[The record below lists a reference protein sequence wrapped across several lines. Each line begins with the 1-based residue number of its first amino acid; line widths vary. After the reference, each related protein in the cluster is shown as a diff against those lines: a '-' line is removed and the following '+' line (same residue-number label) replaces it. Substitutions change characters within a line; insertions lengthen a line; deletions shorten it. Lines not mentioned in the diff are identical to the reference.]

1 MWIGPA
7 ALVAYFALYGL
18 LHSLLA
24 ARPVKEWLQD
34 RLGPGMGRWYRLA
47 YNLFAAV
54 SLLPFFWLLATL
66 PDRIL
71 YVVPGPWNRLM
82 MAGQALAGLGFLV
95 ALFQTDLA
103 SFLGLSQ
110 LRGESQNEHGRLV
123 VRGMYA
129 YVRHPL
135 YLFSMLFLWLSPV
148 MTVNLFTAYLAFT
161 LYFYLGSLHEESR
174 LRAAFGPAYR
184 RYQEQVPMFL
194 PRWRRHPLDL
204 PLDLSEPRKA
214 PPTSE

>member
-1 MWIGPA
+1 MWVGPVTI
-7 ALVAYFALYGL
+7 LAYFAVYAL

-24 ARPVKEWLQD
+24 ARPVKEWLQG
-34 RLGPGMGRWYRLA
+34 RFGPGMGRWYRLA
-47 YNLFAAV
+47 YNIFATV
-54 SLLPFFWLLATL
+54 TLLPFFWLLATL

-71 YVVPGPWNRLM
+71 YVVPSPWNRLM

-103 SFLGLSQ
+103 SFLGLAQ
-110 LRGESQNEHGRLV
+110 LRGRTQSEHERLV

-135 YLFSMLFLWLSPV
+135 YFFSMLFLWLSPV
-148 MTVNLFTAYLAFT
+148 MTVNSFTAYLVFT

-204 PLDLSEPRKA
+204 SEPDQA
-214 PPTSE
+214 SSD

>member
-1 MWIGPA
+1 MWVGPVTI
-7 ALVAYFALYGL
+7 LAYFAVYAL

-24 ARPVKEWLQD
+24 SRPVKEWLQ
-34 RLGPGMGRWYRLA
+34 RRFGPGMNRWYRLA
-47 YNLFAAV
+47 YNVFATV
-54 SLLPFFWLLATL
+54 TLLPFFWLLATL

-71 YVVPGPWNRLM
+71 YVAPSPWNKLM
-82 MAGQALAGLGFLV
+82 MAGQALAGVGFLV

-103 SFLGLSQ
+103 SFLGLAQ
-110 LRGESQNEHGRLV
+110 LRGRTQSEHERLV

-135 YLFSMLFLWLSPV
+135 YFFSMLFLWLSPV
-148 MTVNLFTAYLAFT
+148 MSVNSFTAYLVFT

-174 LRAAFGPAYR
+174 LQAAFGPAYR

-204 PLDLSEPRKA
+204 SEPDRA
-214 PPTSE
+214 PSSE

>member
-1 MWIGPA
+1 MWVGPVTI
-7 ALVAYFALYGL
+7 LAYFAVYAL

-24 ARPVKEWLQD
+24 ARPVKEWLQG
-34 RLGPGMGRWYRLA
+34 RFGPGMGRWYRLA
-47 YNLFAAV
+47 YNIFATV
-54 SLLPFFWLLATL
+54 TLLPFFWLLATL

-71 YVVPGPWNRLM
+71 YVAPSPWNWLM

-103 SFLGLSQ
+103 SFLGLAQ
-110 LRGESQNEHGRLV
+110 LRGRTQSEHERLV

-135 YLFSMLFLWLSPV
+135 YFFSMLFLWLSPV
-148 MTVNLFTAYLAFT
+148 MTVNSFTAYLVFT

-174 LRAAFGPAYR
+174 LRAAFGPAYH

-204 PLDLSEPRKA
+204 SEPDQA
-214 PPTSE
+214 SSD

>member
-1 MWIGPA
+1 MWVGPVTI
-7 ALVAYFALYGL
+7 LAYFAVYAL

-24 ARPVKEWLQD
+24 ARPVKEWLQG
-34 RLGPGMGRWYRLA
+34 RFGPGMGRWYRLA
-47 YNLFAAV
+47 YNIFATV
-54 SLLPFFWLLATL
+54 TLLPFFWLLATL

-71 YVVPGPWNRLM
+71 YVAPSPWNWLM

-103 SFLGLSQ
+103 SFLGLAQ
-110 LRGESQNEHGRLV
+110 LRGRTQSEHERLV

-135 YLFSMLFLWLSPV
+135 YFFSMLFLWLSPV
-148 MTVNLFTAYLAFT
+148 MTVNSFTAYLVFT

-204 PLDLSEPRKA
+204 SEPDQA
-214 PPTSE
+214 PSSD

>member
-1 MWIGPA
+1 MWVGPVTI
-7 ALVAYFALYGL
+7 LAYFAVYAL

-24 ARPVKEWLQD
+24 ARPVKEWLQG
-34 RLGPGMGRWYRLA
+34 RFGPGMGRWYRLA
-47 YNLFAAV
+47 YNIFATV
-54 SLLPFFWLLATL
+54 TLLPFFWLLATL

-71 YVVPGPWNRLM
+71 YVAPSPWNWLM

-103 SFLGLSQ
+103 SFLGLAQ
-110 LRGESQNEHGRLV
+110 LRGRTQSEHERLV

-135 YLFSMLFLWLSPV
+135 YFFSMLFLWLSPV
-148 MTVNLFTAYLAFT
+148 MTVNSFTAYLVFT

-204 PLDLSEPRKA
+204 SEPDQA
-214 PPTSE
+214 SSSD